1 MIKNPSKLPLTRNSR
16 DILKI
21 LNEGLESSRLYEQ
34 EFKKYLLKNK
44 IHLPKSQIDLKKY
57 DRVFLV
63 AIGKSAGKMSE
74 YVSKKIN
81 FQNGIVIVPA
91 GVEPRLKKSIF
102 KIFHGGHPLP
112 NHNSYN
118 AGKKLVSFL
127 NETTKNDFV
136 VFLMS
141 GGGSALSVNP
151 DSISL
156 KDMIVVNDKLF
167 RSGANIMEIACIRK
181 HLSLIKGGRLIQ
193 NMDCTG
199 ISFLVSDVIGDDL
212 GSISSGM
219 TYCDKSTFGDALR
232 IVKKFSLEQKFPK
245 SALSVLKSGLNGER
259 PETPKKPKIKNIIL
273 LNNSACLFKMKIKSK
288 KLGYNTSV
296 NNKIVDDVNYV
307 ANVLGNMILR
317 SKNNCLVF
325 GGEPTVNVTGN
336 GKGGR
341 NQELVLRLYEKLKH
355 NKYNFTIASIGTDG
369 IDGNT
374 NFAGALFSTEYECEG
389 TPYLKNNNSSSFFK
403 KYGGLIKTGITQ
415 NNVNDIG
422 VIIRHSL

>member
-1 MIKNPSKLPLTRNSR
+1 LIKNPSKLHLTHNSR
-16 DILKI
+16 AILTI
-21 LNEGLESSRLYEQ
+21 LNEGFDSLSLYEQ

-44 IHLPKSQIDLKKY
+44 IKLPKSQIDLKKY

-81 FQNGIVIVPA
+81 FQNGIVIVPT
-91 GVEPRLKKSIF
+91 GVEPKLKKSIF
-102 KIFHGGHPLP
+102 KIFYGGHPLP
-112 NHNSYN
+112 NHNSLN
-118 AGKKLVSFL
+118 SGKKLVLFL

-151 DSISL
+151 DFISL
-156 KDMIVVNDKLF
+156 KDMIVVNDVLL
-167 RSGANIMEIACIRK
+167 RSGANIIEIACVRK

-193 NMDCTG
+193 NMDCHG

-232 IVKKFSLEQKFPK
+232 IIKKYSLENKLPK
-245 SALSVLKSGLNGER
+245 SALFVLKSGSNGER

-273 LNNSACLFKMKIKSK
+273 LNNSACLSKMRVKSK
-288 KLGYNTSV
+288 KLGYNPFV
-296 NNKIVDDVNYV
+296 ANKIDGDVIGV
-307 ANVLGNMILR
+307 ANRLSLIALR

-325 GGEPTVNVTGN
+325 GGEPTVNVTGT

-341 NQELVLRLYEKLKH
+341 NQELVLRLYEKLK
-355 NKYNFTIASIGTDG
+355 NQKFNFTITSIGTDG

-374 NFAGALFSTEYECEG
+374 KFAGALFSTEYEYDG
-389 TPYLKNNNSSSFFK
+389 KPYLKNNDSSSFFK
-403 KYGGLIKTGITQ
+403 KYGGLIKTGVTQ

-422 VIIRHSL
+422 IILRHN

>member
-1 MIKNPSKLPLTRNSR
+1 
-16 DILKI
+16 
-21 LNEGLESSRLYEQ
+21 LNEGFDSLSLYEQ

-44 IHLPKSQIDLKKY
+44 IKLPKSQIDLKKY

-81 FQNGIVIVPA
+81 FQNGIVIVPT
-91 GVEPRLKKSIF
+91 GVEPKLKKSIF
-102 KIFHGGHPLP
+102 KIFYGGHPLP
-112 NHNSYN
+112 NHNSLN
-118 AGKKLVSFL
+118 SGKKLVLFL

-151 DSISL
+151 DFISL
-156 KDMIVVNDKLF
+156 KDMIVVNDVLL
-167 RSGANIMEIACIRK
+167 RSGANIIEIACVRK

-193 NMDCTG
+193 NMDCHG

-232 IVKKFSLEQKFPK
+232 IIKKYSLENKLPK
-245 SALSVLKSGLNGER
+245 SALFVLKSGSNGER

-273 LNNSACLFKMKIKSK
+273 LNNSACLSKMRVKSK
-288 KLGYNTSV
+288 KLGYNPFV
-296 NNKIVDDVNYV
+296 ANKIDGDVIGV
-307 ANVLGNMILR
+307 ANRLSLIALR

-325 GGEPTVNVTGN
+325 GGEPTVNVTGT

-341 NQELVLRLYEKLKH
+341 NQELVLRLYEKLK
-355 NKYNFTIASIGTDG
+355 NQKFNFTITSIGTDG

-374 NFAGALFSTEYECEG
+374 KFAGALFSTEYDYDG
-389 TPYLKNNNSSSFFK
+389 KPYLKNNDSSSFFK
-403 KYGGLIKTGITQ
+403 KYGGLIKTGVTQ

-422 VIIRHSL
+422 IILRHN